1 MEDLKTGLAK
11 AHREPWLTR
20 STGVMA
26 ALVIACGGF
35 LAGIKAQQ
43 SYGTATTGTPAA
55 ANLPTARPA
64 GPTSSTMTGKVKLV
78 DGTTIYLETADGRVI
93 TVKTGDGTV
102 VQAAS
107 AVPLKD
113 ISAGTE
119 ISVQGSASG
128 TDTLTATSITAK
140 VQ

>member
-35 LAGIKAQQ
+35 LAGVKAQQ
-43 SYGTATTGTPAA
+43 SYGTVATTGAPATF
-55 ANLPTARPA
+55 PTARQ
-64 GPTSSTMTGKVKLV
+64 GVPTSSTLTGKVKLV
-78 DGTTIYLETADGRVI
+78 DGTTVYLETSDGRVV

-107 AVPLKD
+107 SLALQD
-113 ISAGTE
+113 LSAGTE

-128 TDTLTATSITAK
+128 TDTVTATSITAK
-140 VQ
+140 K